1 MKLFGSKTAKVEE
14 TKRAS
19 DHMDTKDPQ
28 PQVPEAESDLPTPD
42 MTFSGDKIVPDS
54 AFKIPSPILFDS
66 EDENS
71 EAGDRRSHN
80 GKDQTPVPKPIFL
93 IQKTPKSLSIKRS
106 KRSRMEQSGEDFDDC
121 GGSASKKS
129 LSSKRLLF
137 SNQLARRRLDLG
149 TPNSIHGDGSA
160 KAISFKTPNTPLVNQ
175 SSYIPRQDKDYFDQF
190 FKKIKVLGEGDF
202 GEVFEAEKKTDGK
215 RVAIKKSH
223 QMYLTLFQRKQM
235 LTEVQAHEAIPSHVN
250 LLRFEQAWEEKG
262 YLYIQTELCQA
273 SLQQYMDEKPVD
285 DVMAWNLL
293 CDILTGLA
301 HIHDH
306 HYIHL
311 DIKSDN
317 ILIGQDGRYKIG
329 DFGLLTKLDSK
340 NRGDWGEGDNRTL
353 APEILESNY
362 STKADVFSLGLTVL
376 AAICDI
382 ELPKNGE
389 LWHKFR
395 NGDPFSNWGDQPK
408 PIISTDMTEI
418 LLKMLE
424 PLPEKRP
431 SCRELLQSSTMRR
444 MLDEQNERIK
454 TSEPIKVNLKYEY
467 KQRPVTVET
476 PVHER
481 IRQVLTPGKRKLDSS
496 GTSGT
501 GCQSNMQESPESKSN
516 IPPSPKRKRKSS
528 PKNLGRNIFAMVTAP
543 FIKFTDKTLA
553 LLLTRRATN
562 NNPEDANNMS
572 PGIYRQRS
580 PAITPSSNRR
590 PNSIDGTRTP
600 LCGSPMKSPAVSP
613 LSSRQQRTALEEE
626 EEPACDMS
634 FTECTPETESKP
646 SLKCSVSKNLFGT
659 FDDLSSDEDIF

>member
-1 MKLFGSKTAKVEE
+1 L
-14 TKRAS
+14 
-19 DHMDTKDPQ
+19 
-28 PQVPEAESDLPTPD
+28 
-42 MTFSGDKIVPDS
+42 
-54 AFKIPSPILFDS
+54 
-66 EDENS
+66 
-71 EAGDRRSHN
+71 RS
-80 GKDQTPVPKPIFL
+80 
-93 IQKTPKSLSIKRS
+93 
-106 KRSRMEQSGEDFDDC
+106 EQSGENFDD

-202 GEVFEAEKKTDGK
+202 GEVFEAEKKADGK

-223 QMYLTLFQRKQM
+223 QMYLSLYQRKQM

-262 YLYIQTELCQA
+262 RLYIQTELCQA

-285 DVMAWNLL
+285 DVMACNLL

-306 HYIHL
+306 QYIHL

-329 DFGLLTKLDSK
+329 DFGLLTKLDST
-340 NRGDWGEGDNRTL
+340 NRGDWEEGDNRTL
-353 APEILESNY
+353 APELLEGNY
-362 STKADVFSLGLTVL
+362 SVKADVFSLGLTVL

-395 NGDPFSNWGDQPK
+395 NGDPFSNWGDNPK

-418 LLKMLE
+418 LLEMLE

-431 SCRELLQSSTMRR
+431 SCRKLLQSSIMRR
-444 MLDEQNERIK
+444 MLDEQRERLK

-467 KQRPVTVET
+467 KQRLVTVET

-481 IRQVLTPGKRKLDSS
+481 IRQALTPGKRKLDIS

-501 GCQSNMQESPESKSN
+501 SCQSKMQESPECKSN
-516 IPPSPKRKRKSS
+516 IPSSPKRKRKSS

-543 FIKFTDKTLA
+543 FIKFTDKTLN
-553 LLLTRRATN
+553 LLLTRRATDDN
-562 NNPEDANNMS
+562 ANNMS

-590 PNSIDGTRTP
+590 PNSIAGTRTP

-613 LSSRQQRTALEEE
+613 LSSRQERPGREEE
-626 EEPACDMS
+626 EDTAEEDDNVLDMS
-634 FTECTPETESKP
+634 YTECTPETESKS

>member
-1 MKLFGSKTAKVEE
+1 
-14 TKRAS
+14 
-19 DHMDTKDPQ
+19 
-28 PQVPEAESDLPTPD
+28 
-42 MTFSGDKIVPDS
+42 
-54 AFKIPSPILFDS
+54 
-66 EDENS
+66 
-71 EAGDRRSHN
+71 
-80 GKDQTPVPKPIFL
+80 
-93 IQKTPKSLSIKRS
+93 
-106 KRSRMEQSGEDFDDC
+106 MEQSGEDFDDC

-202 GEVFEAEKKTDGK
+202 GEVFEAEKKADGK

-223 QMYLTLFQRKQM
+223 QMYLSLFQRKQM

-306 HYIHL
+306 QYIHL

-424 PLPEKRP
+424 PSPEKRP
-431 SCRELLQSSTMRR
+431 SCRELLQSSIMRR
-444 MLDEQNERIK
+444 M
-454 TSEPIKVNLKYEY
+454 
-467 KQRPVTVET
+467 
-476 PVHER
+476 
-481 IRQVLTPGKRKLDSS
+481 
-496 GTSGT
+496 
-501 GCQSNMQESPESKSN
+501 
-516 IPPSPKRKRKSS
+516 
-528 PKNLGRNIFAMVTAP
+528 
-543 FIKFTDKTLA
+543 TLA

-590 PNSIDGTRTP
+590 PNSITGTRTP
-600 LCGSPMKSPAVSP
+600 LCGSPIKSPAVSP
-613 LSSRQQRTALEEE
+613 LSSRQERPCREEE
-626 EEPACDMS
+626 EDPVCDMS
-634 FTECTPETESKP
+634 FTECTPELEPKESKS
-646 SLKCSVSKNLFGT
+646 SLKCTVSKNLFGT